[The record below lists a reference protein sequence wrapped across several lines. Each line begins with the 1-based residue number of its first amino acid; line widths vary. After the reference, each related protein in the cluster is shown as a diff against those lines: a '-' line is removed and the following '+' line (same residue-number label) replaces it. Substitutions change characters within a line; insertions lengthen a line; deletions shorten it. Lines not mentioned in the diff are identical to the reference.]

1 MASEAIFCYG
11 VKRSKLL
18 WYRIPRN
25 EGKKTVTSS
34 FIVLD
39 TLRYSNG
46 QGNKL
51 QKKDCCFVCFWVRK
65 IEREEDVLF
74 LYKRL
79 K

>member
-46 QGNKL
+46 Q
-51 QKKDCCFVCFWVRK
+51 K
-65 IEREEDVLF
+65 IETKTVISSSEERVYREEQF
-74 LYKRL
+74 LY
-79 K
+79 